1 MDSAHGEQ
9 LLGGKVSPLLL
20 GELLRDSARVQSS
33 PIKHRSSNVH
43 IGWILLEWLALG
55 QCIVSTTVVIRRLRI
70 VLHLDINDVFQVV
83 HTEELVQL
91 AIAPL
96 LHLPKLLLS
105 PHVKAERSDHAD
117 VDAEAAMHT

>member
-1 MDSAHGEQ
+1 M
-9 LLGGKVSPLLL
+9 
-20 GELLRDSARVQSS
+20 
-33 PIKHRSSNVH
+33 H
-43 IGWILLEWLALG
+43 IGWILLEWLALC
-55 QCIVSTTVVIRRLRI
+55 QRIVSTTVVVRCLRI

-83 HTEELVQL
+83 HTEKFVQL
-91 AIAPL
+91 SIAPL